1 MSVSDA
7 DVSLLLTKLTLSPRG
22 YPGVGNLE
30 VSNKPAVK
38 VTVAR
43 KRKRKQVRF
52 ADALGLKLYEEKI
65 FDKTL
70 IPLTFIEEFEENNDF
85 LLFKNA
91 YRPPVQ
97 PDKPSVLC
105 LVPVCVPTSDVTKD
119 RVRADRI
126 QLEKAWSVERLPRPL
141 IRHPPGMSQ
150 GEALSDGSALARSR
164 TTEVILGQCVE
175 LHLNQ
180 DSYKC
185 ISAQVGRYPT

>member
-30 VSNKPAVK
+30 VSKKPAVK
-38 VTVAR
+38 VTGAR

-91 YRPPVQ
+91 YKPPAQ
-97 PDKPSVLC
+97 PDKPSVL
-105 LVPVCVPTSDVTKD
+105 
-119 RVRADRI
+119 
-126 QLEKAWSVERLPRPL
+126 
-141 IRHPPGMSQ
+141 
-150 GEALSDGSALARSR
+150 
-164 TTEVILGQCVE
+164 
-175 LHLNQ
+175 
-180 DSYKC
+180 
-185 ISAQVGRYPT
+185 